1 MTDNIDNIYDKR
13 LEMLARALTAVKT
26 LDEAY
31 KFLGDIC
38 TQAEVNEMSKRLIA
52 AIMLREGYTY
62 AEVSDH
68 TGLSTATI
76 TRVNR
81 ALKSGSN
88 GYAIVLGRIGV

>member
-1 MTDNIDNIYDKR
+1 MRDGYDNIYDKR

-31 KFLGDIC
+31 RFLDDIC
-38 TQAEVNEMSKRLIA
+38 TKAEIDEMSKRLVA
-52 AIMLREGYTY
+52 AIMLRDGLTY
-62 AEVSDH
+62 AEVSSL

-81 ALKSGSN
+81 ALKSGN
-88 GYAIVLGRIGV
+88 CGYSTVLERIGR

>member
-1 MTDNIDNIYDKR
+1 MTDGYDNIYEKR

-31 KFLGDIC
+31 RFLGDIC
-38 TQAEVNEMSKRLIA
+38 TKAEVDEMSKRLVA
-52 AIMLREGYTY
+52 AIMLRDGLTY
-62 AEVSDH
+62 GEVSDK

-81 ALKSGSN
+81 ALKSGSC
-88 GYAIVLGRIGV
+88 GYTDVIERIGR